1 MRSSLSNPYK
11 QNKPCRDTISR
22 NCRALK
28 LNLFLFQ
35 DENVLKKLT
44 RCLSMFTM
52 AVSEPEMGEEI
63 GSCLEL
69 LHDML
74 PDCDERK
81 QILCALGV
89 HTVNNNWTEKQLHSS

>member
-1 MRSSLSNPYK
+1 
-11 QNKPCRDTISR
+11 
-22 NCRALK
+22 
-28 LNLFLFQ
+28 
-35 DENVLKKLT
+35 
-44 RCLSMFTM
+44 MFTM